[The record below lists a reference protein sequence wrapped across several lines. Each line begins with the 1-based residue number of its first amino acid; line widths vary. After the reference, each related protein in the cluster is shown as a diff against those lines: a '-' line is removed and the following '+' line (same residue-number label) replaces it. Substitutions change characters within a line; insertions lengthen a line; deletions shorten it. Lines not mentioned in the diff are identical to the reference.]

1 MENLT
6 VFWSNGKYFR
16 PLVIISCLLVLF
28 GSTFIPLHDISNNGA
43 FILSSIF
50 PIIAGWLLGLRLG
63 LLFWFL
69 HSGLLMILARAV
81 GSGMHDFIS
90 SGIPL
95 YAVTLLVTCGTG
107 RISDLTKILHFELKE
122 RKRTELELHQYKETL
137 EKHVKQRTEDLM
149 RSNDQLKREMLQ
161 NDKANK
167 ENLNLQ
173 TSLKRAEK
181 MEAVGQL
188 AGGVAHDF
196 NNMLGVILGHA
207 EMGMEKVDRAHPLF
221 ANLKE
226 IHTAAIRSADITR
239 QLLAFA
245 RKQTVA
251 PKVLDLNQ
259 TIEGMLNMLRRL
271 IGEDISLVWRPES
284 SLWPVKVD
292 PSQIDQILANLC
304 VNARD
309 AIAGVG
315 IITVETGNDTLDDE
329 YCHTHPGFVAGEYA
343 RMSVSDNGCG
353 IAEETLAHIFEPF
366 FTTKG
371 VGKGT
376 GLGLAT
382 VYGAVKQNAGFIN
395 AHSGTEQGTTF
406 TVYLPR
412 HVDSAVD
419 APSEQMTVP
428 DVGGHET
435 ILLVEDERKILKMT
449 ATILQGLGYSVIS
462 AATPNEALRLVGQFA
477 SEIHLLLTDVVMPE
491 MNGRDLAKNL
501 SDLYPDLKC
510 LFMSGYTS
518 DIIAQQGI
526 LDEGVQFIQKP
537 FSKND
542 LAAKV
547 RMILE
552 KTKDCS

>member
-1 MENLT
+1 MENLA
-6 VFWSNGKYFR
+6 VLWSSSKYFR
-16 PLVIISCLLVLF
+16 PLIIIPCLLILF
-28 GSTFIPLHDISNNGA
+28 GSTFIPLHAITKNGA
-43 FILSSIF
+43 FIISSAF

-69 HSGLLMILARAV
+69 HAVLLMALAQLV
-81 GSGMHDFIS
+81 GRGMHDFIS
-90 SGIPL
+90 SGIPS
-95 YAVTLLVTCGTG
+95 YTVTLLITCGTG
-107 RISDLTKILHFELKE
+107 RIRDLTETLQHEIEEH
-122 RKRTELELHQYKETL
+122 KRIELELHQYKETL
-137 EKHVKQRTEDLM
+137 EKHVKERTEDLT
-149 RSNDQLKREMLQ
+149 RSNEQLKQEMLQ
-161 NDKANK
+161 NKKTNK

-173 TSLKRAEK
+173 TSLKQAEK
-181 MEAVGQL
+181 METVGQL

-207 EMGMEKVDRAHPLF
+207 EIGMEQVDQAHPLF
-221 ANLKE
+221 TDLKE
-226 IHTAAIRSADITR
+226 IHKAAIRSADITR

-251 PKVLDLNQ
+251 PKVLDLNL
-259 TIEGMLNMLRRL
+259 TIEGMLKMLRRL
-271 IGEDISLVWRPES
+271 IGEDINLVWRPES

-292 PSQIDQILANLC
+292 PSQIDQIMANLC

-315 IITVETGNDTLDDE
+315 IMTVETGNDALNEE
-329 YCHTHPGFVAGEYA
+329 YCRTHPGFEAGEYV

-353 IAEETLAHIFEPF
+353 IDEETLAHIFEPF

-382 VYGAVKQNAGFIN
+382 VYGAVKQNNGFIN
-395 AHSGTEQGTTF
+395 AQSEPGQGTTF

-412 HVDSAVD
+412 HVDSAGD
-419 APSEQMTVP
+419 GLSEKMVEP

-435 ILLVEDERKILKMT
+435 ILLVKDEPMILEMT
-449 ATILQGLGYSVIS
+449 TSMLQHLGYTVIS
-462 AATPNEALRLVGQFA
+462 AATLHGALRLVTEFA

-501 SDLYPDLKC
+501 SSLYPHLKC

-537 FSKND
+537 FLKND
-542 LAAKV
+542 LATKV
-547 RMILE
+547 RIVLE
-552 KTKDCS
+552 NH